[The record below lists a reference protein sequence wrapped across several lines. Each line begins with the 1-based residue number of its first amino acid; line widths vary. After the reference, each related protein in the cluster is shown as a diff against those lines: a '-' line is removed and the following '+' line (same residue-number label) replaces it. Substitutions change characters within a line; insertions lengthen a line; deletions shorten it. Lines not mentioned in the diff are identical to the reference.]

1 VPPFVELSASYANV
15 MLRPRPG
22 PEVCACCFDLTGG
35 GTRCGHCAQDVF
47 VDAMAPISYS
57 IGGEQLHHALAGYK
71 RYPGMPGRYFTA
83 GLAAVL
89 WRHLADHEACLARAA
104 AVDRFDVITTVP
116 SSDRDHD
123 ATHPLHRMVGE
134 LVQPVQ
140 PRYAR
145 LLGRTG
151 TAVTP
156 HRFHAERY
164 RASADAAGRSVLL
177 IDDTWTTGA
186 NAQSAAAALKAAG
199 AERVAVLVIGRY
211 VNREW
216 GHNDQQLRCLA
227 GPFDWDRCAL
237 CDGPAPAANGTGDA
251 AEPAASGTGDGRGPG
266 DPR

>member
-1 VPPFVELSASYANV
+1 
-15 MLRPRPG
+15 
-22 PEVCACCFDLTGG
+22 
-35 GTRCGHCAQDVF
+35 
-47 VDAMAPISYS
+47 
-57 IGGEQLHHALAGYK
+57 
-71 RYPGMPGRYFTA
+71 
-83 GLAAVL
+83 
-89 WRHLADHEACLARAA
+89 
-104 AVDRFDVITTVP
+104 VDRFDVITTVP